1 MKFGRFPVPSIR
13 SDMGLSR
20 SWDTAQNGYVNMEHD
35 DPPRDLV
42 VVLSLWLAYRS
53 LQMMFYSVNYY
64 FLKYVPSCKI
74 YM

>member
-35 DPPRDLV
+35 DPPLGFGGSFESMAGLSVTTDD
-42 VVLSLWLAYRS
+42 VL
-53 LQMMFYSVNYY
+53 
-64 FLKYVPSCKI
+64 
-74 YM
+74 